1 MENGDREAR
10 PPRNSA
16 HGPLRQPAQGSP
28 LHRRDPPPHGG
39 APAARRSQPPSA
51 RRSRLWPASGP
62 AHTLVLPV
70 TAPFLL
76 VVADSSHRRSL
87 GTPEVSHQPLCL
99 PTLRQAPCHS
109 SPGPQPQF
117 PRTLG
122 QTRSPGFC
130 SCCCSPPYDPQGR
143 GLSVRS
149 PGPQLAAGSA
159 QPGPGH
165 GDTPRVRGVWK
176 HF

>member
-1 MENGDREAR
+1 MGIERRG
-10 PPRNSA
+10 PPGTLRMDPSGSPHRGA
-16 HGPLRQPAQGSP
+16 PCTEETPLRTEESR
-28 LHRRDPPPHGG
+28 LHEG
-39 APAARRSQPPSA
+39 ASPPSA

-130 SCCCSPPYDPQGR
+130 SCCCSPPHDPQGR